1 LYDDT
6 NVLRFLET
14 AKEKGENIKVGEKKM
29 GLHVTTKKEG
39 VPYSMLHAHDN
50 K

>member
-1 LYDDT
+1 MIQMYYD
-6 NVLRFLET
+6 FLKQQKK
-14 AKEKGENIKVGEKKM
+14 KEKNIKVGEKKM